1 MKPKGR
7 RRKMAELLCPKVDFV
22 FKRIFGTEE
31 NRDVLAAF
39 LNAVLKSAPG
49 REIAEVEILNP
60 YIDKEALGDKM
71 SVLDVRARIG
81 DGTLV
86 NIEIQLTNRYDME
99 KRTLY
104 YWSRLYSGQLA
115 EGQGYREL
123 KKTIAINILDFAYL
137 PGKRYHYVFHLRED
151 GEPGL
156 VLSEDLEIHFLE
168 LPKLEQAAY
177 GLEDRLVRW
186 LLFIRGVGKERWD
199 ELASNEPALRKAMTT
214 LEFLSQD
221 REARMLYEM
230 RQKALR
236 DHISAI
242 EGAREQGR
250 LEGRER
256 GRLEGRVEVARN
268 MLAMGLD
275 VELIAQ
281 ATGLARE
288 KLEELKNQTQ

>member
-1 MKPKGR
+1 MRPRGR
-7 RRKMAELLCPKVDFV
+7 IGKMSELLSPKV
-22 FKRIFGTEE
+22 E
-31 NRDVLAAF
+31 
-39 LNAVLKSAPG
+39 
-49 REIAEVEILNP
+49 
-60 YIDKEALGDKM
+60 KEG
-71 SVLDVRARIG
+71 
-81 DGTLV
+81 
-86 NIEIQLTNRYDME
+86 
-99 KRTLY
+99 
-104 YWSRLYSGQLA
+104 W
-115 EGQGYREL
+115 
-123 KKTIAINILDFAYL
+123 
-137 PGKRYHYVFHLRED
+137 H
-151 GEPGL
+151 
-156 VLSEDLEIHFLE
+156 
-168 LPKLEQAAY
+168 
-177 GLEDRLVRW
+177 
-186 LLFIRGVGKERWD
+186 
-199 ELASNEPALRKAMTT
+199 ELASNEPPLRKAMTT

-256 GRLEGRVEVARN
+256 GRLEGRVEGRVEVARN